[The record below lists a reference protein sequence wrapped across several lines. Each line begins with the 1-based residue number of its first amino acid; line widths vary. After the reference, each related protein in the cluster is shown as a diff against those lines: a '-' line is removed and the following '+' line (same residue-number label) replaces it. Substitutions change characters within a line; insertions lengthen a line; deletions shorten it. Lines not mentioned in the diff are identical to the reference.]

1 MNSPSNT
8 TSGIGGGTI
17 IPSAGTEGK
26 FKVATGNS
34 TITKDLGGRGTV
46 HDATFHVLDY

>member
-8 TSGIGGGTI
+8 TSDIGGGTI

-26 FKVATGNS
+26 FKVATGN
-34 TITKDLGGRGTV
+34 TEKTKK
-46 HDATFHVLDY
+46 

>member
-26 FKVATGNS
+26 FKVATGN
-34 TITKDLGGRGTV
+34 TEKTKK
-46 HDATFHVLDY
+46 